1 MTNSLPIRK
10 FEKVSKYKDIKL
22 PSRST
27 RFSAGY
33 DIYSAT
39 DITIPSIWRVLNEL
53 TDQHVNPALVKFN
66 QALIR
71 NLVKPTRVPT
81 GIKVQIPR
89 DNVLYLYNRSSNPL
103 KHGLVLANGVGV
115 IDADYYNNKKNEG
128 EIFGSFY
135 NFSVQDYT
143 IHQGDSIMQGVFS
156 TYLLAEN
163 DNFVNNQR
171 IGGFGS
177 TDDD

>member
-1 MTNSLPIRK
+1 MTNSLPVRK

-22 PSRST
+22 PIRCA

-39 DITIPSIWRVLNEL
+39 TITVPSIWRVLYEL
-53 TDQHVNPALVKFN
+53 TDQDISPALVKFN

-81 GIKVQIPR
+81 GIKVQMPR

-115 IDADYYNNKKNEG
+115 IDADYYNNKANEG

-143 IHQGDSIMQGVFS
+143 IHQGDAIMQGVFG

-163 DNFVNNQR
+163 DNFINNQR

-177 TDDD
+177 TDD

>member
-1 MTNSLPIRK
+1 MINSLPARK

-22 PSRST
+22 PIRAT

-33 DIYSAT
+33 DIYSAF
-39 DITIPSIWRVLNEL
+39 DITVPSIWRVLYEL
-53 TDQHVNPALVKFN
+53 TDQDINPALIKFN

-71 NLVKPTRVPT
+71 NLVKPTLVPT
-81 GIKVQIPR
+81 GIKAQMPR

-103 KHGLVLANGVGV
+103 KRGLVLANSVGV
-115 IDADYYNNKKNEG
+115 IDADYYNNKANEG

-135 NFSVQDYT
+135 NFNVQDYT
-143 IHQGDSIMQGVFS
+143 IHQGDAIMQGVFG

-171 IGGFGS
+171 TGGFGS
-177 TDDD
+177 TDD

>member
-1 MTNSLPIRK
+1 MTNSLPVRK

-22 PSRST
+22 PIRCA

-39 DITIPSIWRVLNEL
+39 DITIPSIWRVLYEL
-53 TDQHVNPALVKFN
+53 TDQDINPALIKFN

-71 NLVKPTRVPT
+71 NLVKPTLVPT
-81 GIKVQIPR
+81 GIKVQMPR

-103 KHGLVLANGVGV
+103 KRGLVLANSVGV

-128 EIFGSFY
+128 EIFGAFY

-143 IHQGDSIMQGVFS
+143 IHQGDSILQGVFG

-163 DNFVNNQR
+163 DNFLNNQR
-171 IGGFGS
+171 TGGFGS
-177 TDDD
+177 TDD